1 MKKRNLLWDN
11 YKGVLIFLV
20 VFGHFLY
27 AYAIKYNGSLADD
40 IFTLIYL
47 FHMPAFIFAS
57 GYFSK
62 SDNARSGKSL
72 IKLLLYYLVFNTG
85 MMFFLY
91 IFKGTSINLLQP
103 YNSYWYILSLIAWR
117 IGIKELSKIKGIVP
131 ISFIIALLL
140 GFWPEFGNV
149 LSIRRTIAFF
159 PFFLLGYKFSENR
172 VEEVIKNK
180 TKKKEILNIL
190 LVGFVTVVLL
200 FIVNNYDITLS
211 MLLMGKYKVNFDILY
226 RVLIF
231 GISLLIILLLLLTM
245 PNKEVPFLTK
255 LGKNSLLVY
264 LVHRFITIIYVYF
277 FKAGQYNDLY
287 ILYGLVASIITCWV
301 LGFDFLNKFV
311 ANIFNGVAD
320 RLTSND
326 KKFQYWKTV
335 LMVLIILVLMIKP
348 CKKIYDNYR
357 EDNKK
362 EENEIVEVEPNEDLP
377 EEDID
382 NTIRISY
389 VGDLILLKD
398 QVTSAY
404 DKDLKGYD
412 FKPMF
417 EYTKSYL
424 ESADYAV
431 GVLEGPIAGSKVP
444 YSTSNYGDG
453 IKLYLN
459 FPDEFAEAIKWS
471 GIDLVTTANNH
482 LLDRGKEGALRT
494 LDVLDEVG
502 LQHIG
507 SYRNQEE
514 KDKLT
519 IVEIDGVK
527 IAFLSYLTGSNYYT
541 VEDIVD
547 DMPYITAIMPKENTK
562 YYKKLKEE
570 IEEDFKQ
577 AKEANVD
584 LIVVTAHMGSQFS
597 HSTNNFQD
605 KWNNIFIELGA
616 DIILGDHPH
625 AVQPIEYKNDTLII
639 NCPGNFANSYVKHDG
654 DATAIVNIYIDK
666 DTKKVVAS
674 SVVPMYTQEMSD
686 GYYRALPI
694 YEIMNNEE
702 LYQEMSEEDLKR
714 IESVQKIVTKV
725 MIGEEKTLED
735 VQKEY
740 YFMDDEF
747 YENSSTLT
755 DWNPE
760 YKDKEIF
767 KLIDESESI
776 TFIGDS
782 ITEGTKNGYVPWF
795 IDLMD
800 CFSDKEVHN
809 ISKGG
814 YTTKRIV
821 KDYKQEILDTKSDLY
836 IIAIGTNDVRY
847 RNEKT
852 CAMTSEAYIDE
863 IKEIIKIVKDS
874 NKDAKIVLISP
885 WMTLKDDN
893 ISKLKA
899 KEKDAMIDE
908 YSNALEEFANENKY
922 SYINPN
928 PYLREYFKNHDYK
941 SYMIDAIHP
950 NSTTGITL
958 YSKAIFE
965 SSK

>member
-1 MKKRNLLWDN
+1 M
-11 YKGVLIFLV
+11 
-20 VFGHFLY
+20 
-27 AYAIKYNGSLADD
+27 
-40 IFTLIYL
+40 
-47 FHMPAFIFAS
+47 
-57 GYFSK
+57 
-62 SDNARSGKSL
+62 
-72 IKLLLYYLVFNTG
+72 
-85 MMFFLY
+85 
-91 IFKGTSINLLQP
+91 
-103 YNSYWYILSLIAWR
+103 
-117 IGIKELSKIKGIVP
+117 
-131 ISFIIALLL
+131 
-140 GFWPEFGNV
+140 
-149 LSIRRTIAFF
+149 
-159 PFFLLGYKFSENR
+159 
-172 VEEVIKNK
+172 
-180 TKKKEILNIL
+180 
-190 LVGFVTVVLL
+190 
-200 FIVNNYDITLS
+200 
-211 MLLMGKYKVNFDILY
+211 
-226 RVLIF
+226 
-231 GISLLIILLLLLTM
+231 
-245 PNKEVPFLTK
+245 
-255 LGKNSLLVY
+255 
-264 LVHRFITIIYVYF
+264 
-277 FKAGQYNDLY
+277 
-287 ILYGLVASIITCWV
+287 
-301 LGFDFLNKFV
+301 
-311 ANIFNGVAD
+311 
-320 RLTSND
+320 
-326 KKFQYWKTV
+326 
-335 LMVLIILVLMIKP
+335 
-348 CKKIYDNYR
+348 
-357 EDNKK
+357 
-362 EENEIVEVEPNEDLP
+362 
-377 EEDID
+377 
-382 NTIRISY
+382 
-389 VGDLILLKD
+389 
-398 QVTSAY
+398 
-404 DKDLKGYD
+404 
-412 FKPMF
+412 
-417 EYTKSYL
+417 
-424 ESADYAV
+424 
-431 GVLEGPIAGSKVP
+431 
-444 YSTSNYGDG
+444 
-453 IKLYLN
+453 
-459 FPDEFAEAIKWS
+459 
-471 GIDLVTTANNH
+471 
-482 LLDRGKEGALRT
+482 
-494 LDVLDEVG
+494 
-502 LQHIG
+502 
-507 SYRNQEE
+507 
-514 KDKLT
+514 
-519 IVEIDGVK
+519 
-527 IAFLSYLTGSNYYT
+527 
-541 VEDIVD
+541 
-547 DMPYITAIMPKENTK
+547 
-562 YYKKLKEE
+562 
-570 IEEDFKQ
+570 
-577 AKEANVD
+577 
-584 LIVVTAHMGSQFS
+584 
-597 HSTNNFQD
+597 
-605 KWNNIFIELGA
+605 
-616 DIILGDHPH
+616 GDHPH
-625 AVQPIEYKNDTLII
+625 AVQPIEYKNDTLIV

-714 IESVQKIVTKV
+714 IEIVQKIVTRV

-885 WMTLKDDN
+885 WMTLKNDN
-893 ISKLKA
+893 ISKLKE

-908 YSNALEEFANENKY
+908 YSNALEEFANENEY